1 MTKELSMSRY
11 PWHPAS
17 RPPPADSSLAANIA
31 LLGRVGKCLEAALD
45 EIQKEDDDAIAA
57 AAAAVDDGGGSVATS
72 ADSDCDDRNKAV
84 AMGKAVLTTDNNEE
98 NWSSI
103 GQKRKYSHGD
113 ESSSERRSKT
123 QHYHDAEATTAAIRM
138 DKSISKSIM
147 EAYGKAV
154 AESNFDPTPSSEQS
168 NLIASNSAAP
178 AAMLTGEIDHYNR
191 IGDRWRIVIKNAV
204 IKPRKTTII
213 TNGMTGTSLRRR
225 HILDWDDEG
234 SGGGSN
240 DAGTGG
246 EKKKCGSGSLKS
258 KHIEDEDND
267 EAYHFKGTVQILAYD
282 D

>member
-1 MTKELSMSRY
+1 
-11 PWHPAS
+11 
-17 RPPPADSSLAANIA
+17 
-31 LLGRVGKCLEAALD
+31 VGKCLEAALD

-57 AAAAVDDGGGSVATS
+57 AAVDDGGVSVATS
-72 ADSDCDDRNKAV
+72 ADSGDDRNKAV

-98 NWSSI
+98 ESRSSI
-103 GQKRKYSHGD
+103 GQKRRRANSHGD

-154 AESNFDPTPSSEQS
+154 AESNFDPTPSSVQN
-168 NLIASNSAAP
+168 NLLASNSAAP

-225 HILDWDDEG
+225 HILDWEDEG
-234 SGGGSN
+234 SGGCN
-240 DAGTGG
+240 DAGAGV
-246 EKKKCGSGSLKS
+246 EKKKKCGSGSSKS
-258 KHIEDEDND
+258 KHNEDEDND

>member
-1 MTKELSMSRY
+1 MSRY

-17 RPPPADSSLAANIA
+17 RPPPADSSLATNIA

-45 EIQKEDDDAIAA
+45 EIQKEDDDG
-57 AAAAVDDGGGSVATS
+57 AAAVDDGAGGSAKT
-72 ADSDCDDRNKAV
+72 ADRDCDDRNKAV

-98 NWSSI
+98 NLSYI
-103 GQKRKYSHGD
+103 GQKRKRADSYGD
-113 ESSSERRSKT
+113 ESSSEQRSKT
-123 QHYHDAEATTAAIRM
+123 QHHHDADATAAAIKM

-154 AESNFDPTPSSEQS
+154 SESNFDPTPSPEQN
-168 NLIASNSAAP
+168 NLIATNSAAP

-234 SGGGSN
+234 SGGCSN

-246 EKKKCGSGSLKS
+246 EKKKKPPGNGSLKS
-258 KHIEDEDND
+258 KHNDDEDND

>member
-1 MTKELSMSRY
+1 MSRY

-45 EIQKEDDDAIAA
+45 EIQKEDDDA
-57 AAAAVDDGGGSVATS
+57 AAAVDDGRGSVKT
-72 ADSDCDDRNKAV
+72 ADRDCDYRNKAV

-98 NWSSI
+98 NRSSYI
-103 GQKRKYSHGD
+103 GQKRKRADSSGD
-113 ESSSERRSKT
+113 ESTSERRSKT
-123 QHYHDAEATTAAIRM
+123 QHHHAPEATAATIKM

-154 AESNFDPTPSSEQS
+154 AESNFDPTPSSEQN
-168 NLIASNSAAP
+168 NLIATNSAAP

-234 SGGGSN
+234 SGGCSN
-240 DAGTGG
+240 DAGAGG
-246 EKKKCGSGSLKS
+246 EKKKKKCGSGSSELK
-258 KHIEDEDND
+258 HNDDEDND

>member
-1 MTKELSMSRY
+1 MSRY

-57 AAAAVDDGGGSVATS
+57 AAVDDGGGSAT
-72 ADSDCDDRNKAV
+72 ADRDCDDRN
-84 AMGKAVLTTDNNEE
+84 KAVLTTDNNEE
-98 NWSSI
+98 NRSFI
-103 GQKRKYSHGD
+103 GQKRRRAASHGD
-113 ESSSERRSKT
+113 ESSSEQRSKT
-123 QHYHDAEATTAAIRM
+123 QHHHDAEATAAAIKM

-154 AESNFDPTPSSEQS
+154 AESNFDPTPSSEQN
-168 NLIASNSAAP
+168 NLLATNSAAP

-234 SGGGSN
+234 SGSYSN

-246 EKKKCGSGSLKS
+246 EKKTKKKCGSGSSGS
-258 KHIEDEDND
+258 KHNDDEDND

>member
-1 MTKELSMSRY
+1 MSRY

-57 AAAAVDDGGGSVATS
+57 TAVDDGGGSVATA
-72 ADSDCDDRNKAV
+72 ADRDCDDRNKAAV
-84 AMGKAVLTTDNNEE
+84 AMGKADPTNEE
-98 NWSSI
+98 NRSYI
-103 GQKRKYSHGD
+103 GQKRKRAASYSD

-123 QHYHDAEATTAAIRM
+123 QHHHEAEASATAIRM

-154 AESNFDPTPSSEQS
+154 AESNFDPTPSSEQN
-168 NLIASNSAAP
+168 NLLATNSAAP

-234 SGGGSN
+234 SGGCSN

-246 EKKKCGSGSLKS
+246 EKKRKKRGSGSSES
-258 KHIEDEDND
+258 KHNDDEDND

>member
-1 MTKELSMSRY
+1 MSRY

-31 LLGRVGKCLEAALD
+31 LFGRVGKCLEAALD
-45 EIQKEDDDAIAA
+45 EMQKEDDDAIAT
-57 AAAAVDDGGGSVATS
+57 AAAVDDGGGSVATS
-72 ADSDCDDRNKAV
+72 ADSGDDRNKAV
-84 AMGKAVLTTDNNEE
+84 AMGKAILTTDNNEE
-98 NWSSI
+98 SRSSI
-103 GQKRKYSHGD
+103 GQTRRRANSHGD

-154 AESNFDPTPSSEQS
+154 AESNFDQTPSSEQS

-246 EKKKCGSGSLKS
+246 EKKNKTKKKCGRGSSES
-258 KHIEDEDND
+258 KHNDDEDND

>member
-1 MTKELSMSRY
+1 MSRY

-57 AAAAVDDGGGSVATS
+57 AAVDHGGGSVATS
-72 ADSDCDDRNKAV
+72 ADRDCDDRNKAS
-84 AMGKAVLTTDNNEE
+84 ALGKEVLTADNNEE
-98 NWSSI
+98 NRSYI
-103 GQKRKYSHGD
+103 DQKRKRADSYGD
-113 ESSSERRSKT
+113 ESSSEQRSKT
-123 QHYHDAEATTAAIRM
+123 QHHHDADATTATIRM

-154 AESNFDPTPSSEQS
+154 AASNFDPNPSSDQN

-204 IKPRKTTII
+204 IKPRKMTII

-225 HILDWDDEG
+225 HVLDWDDEG
-234 SGGGSN
+234 SGGCS
-240 DAGTGG
+240 DAGAGG
-246 EKKKCGSGSLKS
+246 EKKKKKKRGSGNGASES
-258 KHIEDEDND
+258 KHNDDEDND

>member
-1 MTKELSMSRY
+1 MSR
-11 PWHPAS
+11 
-17 RPPPADSSLAANIA
+17 
-31 LLGRVGKCLEAALD
+31 GRVGRDAEG
-45 EIQKEDDDAIAA
+45 DDDAM
-57 AAAAVDDGGGSVATS
+57 AAAAVDDGGVSVATAA
-72 ADSDCDDRNKAV
+72 ADRDCGDRNKAV
-84 AMGKAVLTTDNNEE
+84 AMVKAVLTTDNNEK
-98 NWSSI
+98 SRSYI
-103 GQKRKYSHGD
+103 GQKRKRAASSGD
-113 ESSSERRSKT
+113 ESLSEQRRSKT
-123 QHYHDAEATTAAIRM
+123 QHHYDAYATAAAIKM

-154 AESNFDPTPSSEQS
+154 AESNFDPTPSSEQN
-168 NLIASNSAAP
+168 NLLATNSAAP

-213 TNGMTGTSLRRR
+213 TNGMSGTSLRRR

-234 SGGGSN
+234 SGGCSN

-246 EKKKCGSGSLKS
+246 EKKKKRGNGSLKS
-258 KHIEDEDND
+258 KHNEDEDND

>member
-1 MTKELSMSRY
+1 MSRY

-17 RPPPADSSLAANIA
+17 RPPPADSSLATNIA

-45 EIQKEDDDAIAA
+45 EIQKEDDDAITAA
-57 AAAAVDDGGGSVATS
+57 VDVDDGGVSVATAA
-72 ADSDCDDRNKAV
+72 ADRDCDDRNKAV
-84 AMGKAVLTTDNNEE
+84 AMGKAVPNTDNNEE
-98 NWSSI
+98 NLSYI
-103 GQKRKYSHGD
+103 GQKRKRADSYGD
-113 ESSSERRSKT
+113 ESTSGSKT
-123 QHYHDAEATTAAIRM
+123 QHHHAPEASTAAIRM

-154 AESNFDPTPSSEQS
+154 AESNFDPTPSSEQN
-168 NLIASNSAAP
+168 NLLATNSAAP

-234 SGGGSN
+234 SGGCSN
-240 DAGTGG
+240 DAGAGG
-246 EKKKCGSGSLKS
+246 EKKKKCGNGSSKS
-258 KHIEDEDND
+258 KHNEDEDND
-267 EAYHFKGTVQILAYD
+267 EAYHFKGTVQVLAYD